1 MFSTI
6 WIFSLEHSGAWFV
19 PGSAAEAGGG
29 PGWGGAPGPSHSSMW
44 GSSNAYQ
51 VPGTVLGTGDTTA
64 KEAAECPELARVEG
78 APRAQDEGGGC

>member
-6 WIFSLEHSGAWFV
+6 RIFSLEHSGAWFV

-29 PGWGGAPGPSHSSMW
+29 PGPSHSSMW